1 MMHPCVPAETRI
13 LMYHVWII
21 SFLNVFELFALVA
34 PALLS
39 CDPVGARGYCCDDLN
54 AVHARYGSL
63 AGERS

>member
-1 MMHPCVPAETRI
+1 MMHLVQAETRI

-21 SFLNVFELFALVA
+21 FLLNVFELFALVA

-39 CDPVGARGYCCDDLN
+39 CDPVGAHGYCCDNLN

-63 AGERS
+63 TGERS